1 VIINKINSG
10 QGTVGQLLVNPQL
23 YDTLNG
29 ATAEL
34 QQLIKAVRENP
45 KKYLRIK
52 LALF

>member
-1 VIINKINSG
+1 MIDKINSG

-29 ATAEL
+29 ATGEM
-34 QQLIKAVRENP
+34 QQLIKDIRANP
-45 KKYLRIK
+45 KKFLRFI